1 MQGRSK
7 RVVCTW
13 ATGGANGVGTHKRS
27 VGAVLGCTGGRAGRI
42 QIRGSRLPREQ
53 LANLFRDATTG
64 LGHITGIHRHG
75 EQDAVAGY
83 ETTIGGNMKN
93 QVWIIGALLVYGTVS
108 WLLGVAGRT
117 ASLLGEGASAGTAL
131 TIFLMVFIS
140 FIIFAY
146 IAWAQAGFD

>member
-1 MQGRSK
+1 
-7 RVVCTW
+7 
-13 ATGGANGVGTHKRS
+13 
-27 VGAVLGCTGGRAGRI
+27 
-42 QIRGSRLPREQ
+42 
-53 LANLFRDATTG
+53 
-64 LGHITGIHRHG
+64 
-75 EQDAVAGY
+75 
-83 ETTIGGNMKN
+83 MKN